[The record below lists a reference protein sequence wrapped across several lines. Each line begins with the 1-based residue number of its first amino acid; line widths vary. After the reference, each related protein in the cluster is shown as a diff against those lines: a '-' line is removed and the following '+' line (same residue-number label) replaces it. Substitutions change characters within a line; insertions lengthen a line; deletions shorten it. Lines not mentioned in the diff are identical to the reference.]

1 MMLGMAV
8 AGDLSDAERQVWD
21 AFATGKLVDFGT
33 GDAEDDDPAGGESWG
48 LDRQVRAQVLAT
60 LLCGAVE
67 VGAGQTGGILL
78 SRARV
83 VGELRL
89 PDATLKHRLKLNACR
104 VADGIDLSEAT
115 TRTLDL
121 RGCNIGPI
129 RLNRAT

>member
-48 LDRQVRAQVLAT
+48 LDRQVRAQVLAM

-67 VGAGQTGGILL
+67 VGQVIQEGFSLAGPGSLG
-78 SRARV
+78 S
-83 VGELRL
+83 
-89 PDATLKHRLKLNACR
+89 
-104 VADGIDLSEAT
+104 
-115 TRTLDL
+115 
-121 RGCNIGPI
+121 
-129 RLNRAT
+129 